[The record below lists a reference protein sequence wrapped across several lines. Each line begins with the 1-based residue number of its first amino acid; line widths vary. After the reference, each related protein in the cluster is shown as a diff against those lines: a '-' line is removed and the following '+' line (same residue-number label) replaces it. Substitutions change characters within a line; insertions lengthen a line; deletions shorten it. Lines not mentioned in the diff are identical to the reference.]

1 MGAQF
6 LVVAIG
12 GAIGSALRYGT
23 SLGAARVLGTSF
35 PYGTLLVNLAG
46 CLLAGIVFGIMEDRA
61 GFSPMVR
68 LLLLTGFLGGYT
80 TFSTFMLETVT
91 LVQGGAWGIAL
102 TSLIANNAA
111 GAALAVGGIYV
122 GRVI

>member
-1 MGAQF
+1 MGVQF

-23 SLGAARVLGTSF
+23 SLGATRVLGTSF

-46 CLLAGIVFGIMEDRA
+46 CLLAGIVFGLMEDRA

-68 LLLLTGFLGGYT
+68 VLLLTGFLGGYT

-102 TSLIANNAA
+102 ASLIANNAA
-111 GAALAVGGIYV
+111 GAVLAVGGIYV

>member
-1 MGAQF
+1 MGVQF

-23 SLGAARVLGTSF
+23 SLGAARVIGTGF

-46 CLLAGIVFGIMEDRA
+46 CLLAGIVFGLMEDRA

-80 TFSTFMLETVT
+80 TFSTFMLETIT

-102 TSLIANNAA
+102 ASFVANNAA
-111 GAALAVGGIYV
+111 GAALVIGGIYV
-122 GRVI
+122 GRAI